1 MGAKTRPSDACI
13 ILKNVLLLNHEST
26 GRQGREDA
34 PERNSTMTQPVANPT
49 IASLLGPTSLAAAPP
64 AGSAALDW
72 SDDSAVLDYSRLAYR
87 AELDSAR
94 ETIVDIMQNGDDA
107 RARLAAAKEVNDQAG
122 LPRKSADL
130 ADSTM
135 QLPVAV
141 LAGAFALLRGMVQ
154 NSQVGNE
161 LRSVAPDRA
170 SGAAF
175 PGSPSGASPA
185 LSHPTA
191 LTSFPSGA
199 SPSRE
204 SFSGSPGVPPSPET
218 ISISSSG
225 SSPTPAKRTRS
236 PHAQA
241 KKPPAAPGP
250 KSAAARKAIAGH
262 LLPLVDLPHEPPQ
275 FTSRG
280 ESPKKPKK

>member
-1 MGAKTRPSDACI
+1 MHYF
-13 ILKNVLLLNHEST
+13 LLMN
-26 GRQGREDA
+26 
-34 PERNSTMTQPVANPT
+34 QPVANPT
-49 IASLLGPTSLAAAPP
+49 IAALLGPTSLAAAPP
-64 AGSAALDW
+64 AGSAPLDW

-130 ADSTM
+130 TDSTM
-135 QLPVAV
+135 QLPAAV

-161 LRSVAPDRA
+161 LRSVTPDRA

-175 PGSPSGASPA
+175 PGSPSGAS
-185 LSHPTA
+185 
-191 LTSFPSGA
+191 
-199 SPSRE
+199 
-204 SFSGSPGVPPSPET
+204 PSPET

-236 PHAQA
+236 PHNETVQA
-241 KKPPAAPGP
+241 KAPRPARAQRRL
-250 KSAAARKAIAGH
+250 A
-262 LLPLVDLPHEPPQ
+262 
-275 FTSRG
+275 
-280 ESPKKPKK
+280 